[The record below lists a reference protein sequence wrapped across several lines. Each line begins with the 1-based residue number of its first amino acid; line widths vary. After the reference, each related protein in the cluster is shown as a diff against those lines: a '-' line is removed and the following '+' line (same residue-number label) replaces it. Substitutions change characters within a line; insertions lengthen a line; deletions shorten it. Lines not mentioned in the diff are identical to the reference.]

1 MREVHSIYLYCV
13 LPYLTLTNADTSPQQ
28 KLGGFILEQV
38 RSWQILPPSPV
49 NPLMHTGSSL
59 ANLVRSLLVALCIGF
74 LLPIVGILTALAGL
88 IVVGYIP
95 GLLGLSQIGLQTL
108 ANFLMTFGD
117 GSCVEGTLVIGGAFA
132 LVTLLFDGYVTY
144 RHRSL

>member
-1 MREVHSIYLYCV
+1 
-13 LPYLTLTNADTSPQQ
+13 
-28 KLGGFILEQV
+28 
-38 RSWQILPPSPV
+38 
-49 NPLMHTGSSL
+49 MHTISSL
-59 ANLVRSLLVALCIGF
+59 ANVARSLFVALCVGF
-74 LLPIVGILTALAGL
+74 LLPIVVIVMALTGL
-88 IVVGYIP
+88 IILGYIP
-95 GLLGLSQIGLQTL
+95 GLVGLSQIGLQAL